1 MSEHIFASISA
12 VGMNGE
18 IGKNNDL
25 VYRNREDLQRFKSL
39 TMGKAVIMGTK
50 TFESIGS
57 KGLPGRKN
65 IVITRKY
72 VSDIKYIIRD
82 DVMIVEGLELATEFA
97 KMYSRQNGLHETFFI
112 GGASVYEEAFKYIS
126 KLYLT
131 EIRKSFE
138 GADTFFPSYDKS
150 QWIETE
156 RLQNE
161 EFDFVTYTKTPK

>member
-1 MSEHIFASISA
+1 
-12 VGMNGE
+12 MNGE

-25 VYRNREDLQRFKSL
+25 VYRNREDLQRFKSI
-39 TMGKAVIMGTK
+39 TMGKTIIMGTK

-82 DVMIVEGLELATEFA
+82 NVMIVEGLDLAIEFA
-97 KMYSRQNGLHETFFI
+97 KMHANQNNLDETYFI
-112 GGASVYEEAFKYIS
+112 GGASVYEQAFQYIS

-138 GADTFFPSYDKS
+138 GADTFFPQYDKS
-150 QWIETE
+150 EWIESE
-156 RLQNE
+156 RLQHE
-161 EFDFVTYTKTPK
+161 EFDFVTYTKNTK